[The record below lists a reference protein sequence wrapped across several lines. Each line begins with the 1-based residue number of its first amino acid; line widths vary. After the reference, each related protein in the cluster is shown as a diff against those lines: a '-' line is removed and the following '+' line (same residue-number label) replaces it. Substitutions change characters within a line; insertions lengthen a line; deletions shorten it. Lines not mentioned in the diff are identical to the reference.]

1 MKARYI
7 YELSVIPI
15 GTLNTIRKKEPHY
28 AYFSNLKKTVEC
40 LTAVLAMNGWPVTI
54 NYSSVYRSMQTR
66 GKFNKDFEI
75 GGNKVF
81 KVLIS
86 TKELNPALTTLG
98 IEEMP
103 YPKMKGSS
111 SKK

>member
-1 MKARYI
+1 MKTRYI

-15 GTLNTIRKKEPHY
+15 GSLNTIRKKEPHY
-28 AYFSNLKKTVEC
+28 AYFSNLKKTLEC
-40 LTAVLAMNGWPVTI
+40 LTSVLAMNGWPVTI
-54 NYSSVYRSMQTR
+54 NYSSVYRSLQNR
-66 GKFNKDFEI
+66 GKFSKDFEI

-81 KVLIS
+81 KVLIFP
-86 TKELNPALTTLG
+86 KELNPALTTLG

-103 YPKMKGSS
+103 YTKVKGNN